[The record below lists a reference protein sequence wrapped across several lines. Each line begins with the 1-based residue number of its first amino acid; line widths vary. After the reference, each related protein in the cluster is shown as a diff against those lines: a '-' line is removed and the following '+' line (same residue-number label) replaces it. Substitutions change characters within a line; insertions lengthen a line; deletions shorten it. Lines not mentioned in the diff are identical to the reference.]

1 MVDGPQSCLSF
12 DLHME
17 IQIGNNHYWSH
28 LNYLMYFQHKTNIN
42 VCVMFIIFELL
53 VPVRSLLSLHIDPA
67 TLPQH
72 EQVMRAARVI
82 YTNYSLLWQHL
93 DASQALP
100 RLMERS
106 VISESEKKEV
116 ESYQQS
122 YGQNAVIIDA
132 ILTAEHTAERLLT
145 ICDTLQATPG
155 KEHIAQHLI
164 RGTVPSNFL
173 T

>member
-1 MVDGPQSCLSF
+1 
-12 DLHME
+12 
-17 IQIGNNHYWSH
+17 
-28 LNYLMYFQHKTNIN
+28 
-42 VCVMFIIFELL
+42 MFIIFKLL

-82 YTNYSLLWQHL
+82 YTHYSLLWQHL

-132 ILTAEHTAERLLT
+132 ILATEHTTEGLLT

-155 KEHIAQHLI
+155 KEHIAQHLLQ
-164 RGTVPSNFL
+164 GTVPSNFRL
-173 T
+173 RLFQSWWVHADFNLRIFTFLLQDT